1 MQTRVGR
8 KREALALVD
17 EASSH
22 GLQPNSFMLDAAVQA
37 AGGDK
42 RLVRMLEDRFSP
54 QSQQAPRLV
63 SRTGRPALP
72 LRDDSAGGRRGWSK
86 AGRNEAPLLNA
97 PRQGS
102 GGGLEGNGPRQKSR
116 GRQGSGGPRP
126 RRGRQGSAGGARD
139 SSRAAVHTGGQVQSR
154 TGKMGDLSEILVREQ
169 GHPPNAL
176 IPPRRVAGRSN
187 DSQPSRSVSR
197 DNFWI

>member
-1 MQTRVGR
+1 M
-8 KREALALVD
+8 D

-102 GGGLEGNGPRQKSR
+102 GGGLRGNGSR
-116 GRQGSGGPRP
+116 GRQGSGVPRA
-126 RRGRQGSAGGARD
+126 RRGGQGSAGGTRN
-139 SSRAAVHTGGQVQSR
+139 SSRAAVRTGGQVQSR

-169 GHPPNAL
+169 GNPPDAW
-176 IPPRRVAGRSN
+176 IPPRRAAGRSN

-197 DNFWI
+197 DDFWV